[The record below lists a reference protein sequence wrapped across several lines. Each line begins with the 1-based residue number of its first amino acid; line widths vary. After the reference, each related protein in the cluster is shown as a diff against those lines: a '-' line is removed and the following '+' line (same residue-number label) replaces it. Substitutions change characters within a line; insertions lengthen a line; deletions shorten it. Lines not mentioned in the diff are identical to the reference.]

1 MEVDRSTVISNMLW
15 RFAEKCGTQV
25 VSFIVTLVLARLL
38 LPEDYGVV
46 SIIAIFTTI
55 MNLFMDAGFRNALV
69 QKLDA
74 DQIDYSTVFYFNVF
88 MGIFLYFL
96 MYIFAPVISSFYEK
110 VYMTP
115 YIRVMS
121 LTLILGGINGVQAAI
136 IAKKMEFKRFFF
148 SSLSGTL
155 LSALVGIAM
164 AYFGFGVW
172 ALIAQRLVNEAVDTG
187 FLWITVKWRPS
198 LVFSLKRLK
207 PMFNYGSKLL
217 GSSLLNALVTNLS
230 GLVIGKVYPADTI
243 AYYDKGRQIPNLV
256 VENIQTSV
264 QSVLFPVLASK
275 QNDKKQIKRILR
287 TSFMLAAYC
296 IFPCMVGIGVCAE
309 SLVTILYTEKWITMV
324 PYLRLWCF
332 IFAFFLLHTAHLQV
346 IQALGRSDI
355 FLKIEVIKQVLT
367 ALAIFAAIPFG
378 SLAMLAA
385 SCFVA
390 AVSLYINAF
399 PNQKLADYGF
409 LEQIKDILPIIML
422 NMVMGIIVFLLG
434 KLSLPTV
441 FLLCIQIVAGVGIY
455 VAGSSLLELES
466 YKFIKNT
473 LLIYVGKFFQLKR
486 GR

>member
-164 AYFGFGVW
+164 AYFV
-172 ALIAQRLVNEAVDTG
+172 L
-187 FLWITVKWRPS
+187 
-198 LVFSLKRLK
+198 
-207 PMFNYGSKLL
+207 
-217 GSSLLNALVTNLS
+217 
-230 GLVIGKVYPADTI
+230 
-243 AYYDKGRQIPNLV
+243 
-256 VENIQTSV
+256 
-264 QSVLFPVLASK
+264 VLF
-275 QNDKKQIKRILR
+275 
-287 TSFMLAAYC
+287 
-296 IFPCMVGIGVCAE
+296 
-309 SLVTILYTEKWITMV
+309 
-324 PYLRLWCF
+324 
-332 IFAFFLLHTAHLQV
+332 
-346 IQALGRSDI
+346 
-355 FLKIEVIKQVLT
+355 
-367 ALAIFAAIPFG
+367 
-378 SLAMLAA
+378 
-385 SCFVA
+385 
-390 AVSLYINAF
+390 
-399 PNQKLADYGF
+399 
-409 LEQIKDILPIIML
+409 
-422 NMVMGIIVFLLG
+422 
-434 KLSLPTV
+434 
-441 FLLCIQIVAGVGIY
+441 
-455 VAGSSLLELES
+455 SS
-466 YKFIKNT
+466 
-473 LLIYVGKFFQLKR
+473 
-486 GR
+486 